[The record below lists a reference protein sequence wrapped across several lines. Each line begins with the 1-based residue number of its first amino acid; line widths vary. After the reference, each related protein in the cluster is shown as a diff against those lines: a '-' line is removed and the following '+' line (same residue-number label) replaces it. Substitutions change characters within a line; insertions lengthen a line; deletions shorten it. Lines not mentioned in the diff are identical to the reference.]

1 MKLPIS
7 RWLLVNQQLSPQVRL
22 SCPSRTDESP
32 SKSPTPSPS
41 VASSIARLQNP
52 RAAGLLPPRHDG
64 SGQSYAIV
72 GRWSP
77 TPRLIPS

>member
-7 RWLLVNQQLSPQVRL
+7 RWLLVNQQPSPQVRL

-32 SKSPTPSPS
+32 SKSATPSPL
-41 VASSIARLQNP
+41 VASSAARLQNP
-52 RAAGLLPPRHDG
+52 RAARLLPPRHDG
-64 SGQSYAIV
+64 SGQSHAVV

-77 TPRLIPS
+77 TPRLVPS

>member
-7 RWLLVNQQLSPQVRL
+7 RWLLINQQPSPQVRL

-32 SKSPTPSPS
+32 SKSATPSSS
-41 VASSIARLQNP
+41 VASSAARLQNP

-64 SGQSYAIV
+64 SGQSHAVV

-77 TPRLIPS
+77 APRLVPS